1 MLVFFFNDTAT
12 TEIYTL
18 SLHDAL
24 PIYTEY
30 AGTRGWSAEAMAE
43 ADADLVRRGLVADGA
58 LTEQGRR
65 LRDGIEQQTEAA
77 LAPVLAAIGPE
88 LPALTRQ
95 LDEWSAAIVT
105 GGAAP
110 PDVYKRIS
118 GCSRGTPRRHEAHV
132 RVVPGAYSA
141 R

>member
-58 LTEQGRR
+58 LTGQGRR

-77 LAPVLAAIGPE
+77 LAPVLDAIGPG
-88 LPALTRQ
+88 LPTLTRL
-95 LDEWSAAIVT
+95 LDRSEEHTSELQ
-105 GGAAP
+105 
-110 PDVYKRIS
+110 
-118 GCSRGTPRRHEAHV
+118 SRQ
-132 RVVPGAYSA
+132 
-141 R
+141 

>member
-1 MLVFFFNDTAT
+1 MLREYRGDVHLAANVAADLTGVQMNLM
-12 TEIYTL
+12 TEYWVGWA
-18 SLHDAL
+18 H
-24 PIYTEY
+24 TEY

-77 LAPVLAAIGPE
+77 LAPVLDAIGPE
-88 LPALTRQ
+88 LPTLTRQ

-118 GCSRGTPRRHEAHV
+118 G
-132 RVVPGAYSA
+132 
-141 R
+141 